1 MRIRCSSFLTT
12 IGIMAAAHSSVAT
25 AAEEEAGLDTKRA
38 LEEIVVSARRRDES
52 LQDVPQTINVVTASQ
67 IEKLDIRNFTDVQ
80 SLVPGL
86 TLTGGGSF
94 STAATVR
101 GVSFA
106 PEASGNNPTVEFYLN
121 DTPISSN
128 FLFQSMFDVGQ
139 LEVLRGPQGTLR
151 GRAAP
156 SGSITVT
163 TRRPDLAEYGASANV
178 TMTDRHS
185 YKYDGAVNIP
195 ILRDKLALRV
205 AAVSDENQFNRVES
219 VKRSADPV
227 HNKEPFRDSEALRA
241 SVRFEPTD
249 WFDLNLMYQTLNQEN
264 ISYAQMQSASLV
276 TGAAPS
282 DPLIRPYDFLSLD
295 DQGTYARQEMD
306 VYIWNANFHFA
317 GQRLSYSGANNV
329 QDFGS
334 IAPNDAGDYFAP
346 ARFAVT
352 ERAFQDPS
360 GYQAV
365 CMEQAGMVD
374 LIPTNQNF
382 FQCTHGRAIRK
393 SHELRLASEERLFG
407 MFDYV
412 LGAFYDRND
421 NPTRVTQET
430 ALLANP
436 TRIARVNT
444 TAIERDGDS
453 TEKST
458 FANVTAHLT
467 SALEVSG
474 GVRFIDYENFSSLKV
489 NGAFPT
495 PATDSDDSTSIY
507 NASIKYRFTDNLMLY
522 GTVGTSWR
530 PGVRVVGNFS
540 ANITERELS
549 FMNLPAE
556 ESTSYELGLKTS
568 FLDGRGRF
576 NLSAYQQ
583 DFNDYVYR
591 GVPVY
596 YVNYRRVSP
605 TVVVPEVATFSFV
618 AGVPVQVEGVEA
630 EATYQ
635 ILSRWYVSGNVS
647 YADGQIDNGRIACTD
662 LNGDGSPDVN
672 VARPTLAQLQAA
684 VGAGQNVST
693 CQFSGRSSFVP
704 KWSANLQS
712 EASFGITP
720 RLDGFVRGLAA
731 YTPSNSQDPNNT
743 FDTVDSYTLL
753 NLFAGVRASNGL
765 WEVSLFARNVFDETV
780 VLNTGGAPLSTGLT
794 TLTFGPGGAVTGSTA
809 SSFSSG
815 YHSVS
820 VVPEREV
827 GVTLRFGFG
836 SR

>member
-1 MRIRCSSFLTT
+1 MRIRCSSFLAG
-12 IGIMAAAHSSVAT
+12 IGVMAATHSSIAS
-25 AAEEEAGLDTKRA
+25 AASEEAVSPSAKA
-38 LEEIVVSARRRDES
+38 LEEIVVTARRRDES

-156 SGSITVT
+156 SGSVAVT
-163 TRRPDLAEYGASANV
+163 TRRPDLSEYGASANV

-185 YKYDGAVNIP
+185 YKYDGAINVP
-195 ILRDKLALRV
+195 ILTDKLALRV
-205 AAVSDENQFNRVES
+205 AAVSDENEFTRVTS
-219 VKRSADPV
+219 VKRSADPA
-227 HNKEPFRDSEALRA
+227 HNQDPFRDTEALRA
-241 SVRFEPTD
+241 SLRFEPTD
-249 WFDLNLMYQTLNQEN
+249 WFELNFMYQTLNQQN
-264 ISYAQMQSASLV
+264 ISYAQMQSATLV
-276 TGAAPS
+276 SGAAS
-282 DPLIRPYDFLSLD
+282 SGQLIRPYDFLSLD

-306 VYIWNANFHFA
+306 AYVWNADFRIA

-334 IAPNDAGDYFAP
+334 MAPNDAGDYFAAP
-346 ARFAVT
+346 RFAVA
-352 ERAFQDPS
+352 ERAFQDPL

-365 CMEQAGMVD
+365 CQEQAGLVD
-374 LIPTNQNF
+374 LIPSNQNF

-407 MFDYV
+407 MLDYV
-412 LGAFYDRND
+412 LGAFYDHND

-430 ALLANP
+430 PLLASAA
-436 TRIARVNT
+436 RLARVNT

-458 FANVTAHLT
+458 FANLTAHLT
-467 SALEVSG
+467 DALELSG
-474 GVRFIDYENFSSLKV
+474 GMRYIDYENFSSLKV

-495 PATDSDDSTSIY
+495 PATNSDDSTSIY
-507 NASIKYRFTDNLMLY
+507 NASVKYRFTDNLMLY

-540 ANITERELS
+540 ANITARELS

-556 ESTSYELGLKTS
+556 ESTSYELGLKAS

-583 DFNDYVYR
+583 DFDNYVYR

-596 YVNYRRVSP
+596 YINYRRVTP
-605 TVVVPEVATFSFV
+605 TVVVPEVATFNFV

-635 ILSRWYVSGNVS
+635 ILARWYVGGNVS

-662 LNGDGSPDVN
+662 LNGDGTPDVN
-672 VARPTLAQLQAA
+672 VARPALAQLQAA
-684 VGAGQNVST
+684 VGAGQNVSS
-693 CQFSGRSSFVP
+693 CQFSGRSTFVP

-712 EASFGITP
+712 EASFGITS
-720 RLDGFVRGLAA
+720 RLDGFVRGLAT
-731 YTPSNSQDPNNT
+731 YTPANSQDPNNT

-753 NLFAGVRASNGL
+753 NLFAGVRDSEGR
-765 WEVSLFARNVFDETV
+765 WEVALFARNVFDEQV

-794 TLTFGPGGAVTGSTA
+794 TLTLGPGGAVTGSTA
-809 SSFSSG
+809 SSYSAG

-820 VVPEREV
+820 VVPEREL